1 MSDDTFDSERK
12 MVPLAGIFMDVTR
25 KPFNADRAATR
36 LLNRMM
42 DAGDY
47 LIVRLPISRIIATQ
61 EFVSPDFHEAAQ
73 RSRGDENDLPCV
85 VKYHGRFYATDG
97 HHRLMDAASV
107 GASSTP
113 LRLYD
118 LDGDTQL
125 DFLLLDSL
133 DHDDLGEAKLFQ
145 P

>member
-1 MSDDTFDSERK
+1 MTE
-12 MVPLAGIFMDVTR
+12 MVPVAGVFMDVAG
-25 KPFNADRAATR
+25 KPFNADRSATR

-42 DAGDY
+42 AAGDY
-47 LIVRLPISRIIATQ
+47 LIVRLPFSRIIATQ
-61 EFVSPDFHEAAQ
+61 PFVNLDFHEAAQ

-97 HHRLMDAASV
+97 HHRMMDAASD

-125 DFLLLDSL
+125 DFPLLDGL
-133 DHDDLGEAKLFQ
+133 DDEDADEEASFS